1 MPPQKEN
8 HRTLNKMKTNLFL
21 FLIFS
26 LLLSLSSAEQC
37 GRQAGGALCPNGLC
51 CSEFG
56 WCGNTEPYCKQPGCQ
71 SQCTPGGTPP
81 GPTGDLSGIISSSQF
96 DDMLKHR
103 NDATCPA
110 RGFYTYNAFITA
122 AKSFPGFGT
131 TGDTATRKKEVA
143 AFFGQTSHETTGGWA
158 TAPDGPY
165 SWGYCFKQEQNPASD
180 YCEPS
185 ATWPC
190 ASGKRYYGRGPMQ
203 LSWNYNYGLCGRA
216 IGVDLLN
223 NPDLVANDAVIA
235 FKAAIW
241 FWMTAQPPK
250 PSCHAVIAGQWQPS
264 DADRAA
270 GRLPGYGVI
279 TNIING
285 GLECGRGQDGR
296 VADRIGFYQRY
307 CNIFGVNPGGNL
319 DCYNQRSFV
328 NGLLEAAI

>member
-1 MPPQKEN
+1 MTTIVILIILIN
-8 HRTLNKMKTNLFL
+8 GRLHR
-21 FLIFS
+21 
-26 LLLSLSSAEQC
+26 A
-37 GRQAGGALCPNGLC
+37 
-51 CSEFG
+51 
-56 WCGNTEPYCKQPGCQ
+56 
-71 SQCTPGGTPP
+71 
-81 GPTGDLSGIISSSQF
+81 
-96 DDMLKHR
+96 
-103 NDATCPA
+103 
-110 RGFYTYNAFITA
+110 
-122 AKSFPGFGT
+122 
-131 TGDTATRKKEVA
+131 
-143 AFFGQTSHETTGGWA
+143 GGWA
-158 TAPDGPY
+158 SAPDGPF
-165 SWGYCFKQEQNPASD
+165 SWGYCFKQEQNPGSD

-307 CNIFGVNPGGNL
+307 CTIFGVNPGGNL
-319 DCYNQRSFV
+319 DCYNQRPFG
-328 NGLLEAAI
+328 NGLLNAAI